1 MGTPLQTTALY
12 RRLGRRSRLPTVYLT
27 RPSYL
32 QRLLSLFSL

>member
-1 MGTPLQTTALY
+1 MLKQLPTTALY
-12 RRLGRRSRLPTVYLT
+12 RRLGRPAASPSVRPT